1 MHIQILHIKKSYNI
15 IKEKLS
21 TLKQF
26 TYKSSLL
33 NLRIILKKAQFC
45 THKGEK
51 FYFCYLKE
59 KLRTGT
65 DEKQLKNN

>member
-1 MHIQILHIKKSYNI
+1 MHIQIHIKKSYNI

-26 TYKSSLL
+26 TYKSSIL

-45 THKGEK
+45 THKGGK
-51 FYFCYLKE
+51 FYFCHLKE
-59 KLRTGT
+59 KVCSRTG
-65 DEKQLKNN
+65 EKQPKNN